1 MVSIRVIVSLL
12 ILLGTVGAGTA
23 GFHYIEEL
31 AWSDAFYLTV
41 VTVTTVGY
49 GDIVPE
55 TSLGQMFAI
64 PVIIVGV
71 ASALSSM
78 TLIFGAFLEERV
90 RRAVS
95 GLAGPREYRDH
106 VIICGRG
113 VLADVVAKELGLNG
127 VPFVRIVRETEP
139 VVRDAIVGDPSE
151 DEVLLDAGIDQAM
164 SLVSLMDE
172 DADNAFVILEAKRL
186 QPHLRVISI
195 AKDPENKAKL
205 EEMGADMAIA
215 SDLLAARLLA
225 LSSENHFTLDFF
237 DTELSSR
244 SIALSEISIPE
255 GSAVVGKS
263 LVDLDIPRRFG
274 VSVVAIS
281 RGGQLVPNPDPSV
294 AFEEGGQILVFG
306 ERSKAMELRSHIT
319 GGRGPT
325 PGRVQTPPA
334 AAPKPLAHEFR
345 MRAPRIMTN
354 LFVIAII
361 LVLNQLAAPIF
372 SAAGLTIQLP
382 RPFGIGLS
390 LVAMAAIGYLLIQVL
405 GDLKVLVDLG
415 MLRAMGLGG
424 IEAPAGKDIMR
435 NVILVAIIV
444 VLGIF
449 VSPVLG
455 YIGGLAGSIG
465 AAIPWVCLVLLVL
478 VLYDVGSYLHGLL
491 KKALKTLVDGF
502 AKRLEEGA

>member
-12 ILLGTVGAGTA
+12 ILVGTVGAGTA

-31 AWSDAFYLTV
+31 SWSDAFYLTV

-55 TSLGQMFAI
+55 TRLGQMFAI
-64 PVIIVGV
+64 PVIVVGV
-71 ASALSSM
+71 ASALSSI
-78 TLIFGAFLEERV
+78 TLIFGALLEERV

-95 GLAGPREYRDH
+95 GLARPREYRDH

-139 VVRDAIVGDPSE
+139 VIRDAVVGDPSE
-151 DEVLLDAGIDQAM
+151 DEVLLEAGIDRAI
-164 SLVSLMDE
+164 SLVSLLDE

-186 QPHLRVISI
+186 EPHLRVISVT
-195 AKDPENKAKL
+195 KDPENKAKL

-255 GSAVVGKS
+255 GSPVVGKG
-263 LVDLDIPRRFG
+263 LADLDIPRRFG
-274 VSVVAIS
+274 VSVVATS
-281 RGGQLVPNPDPSV
+281 RGGRLAANPDPSV
-294 AFEEGGQILVFG
+294 ALEAGGQILVFG
-306 ERSKAMELRSHIT
+306 ERSKALELRSYIT
-319 GGRGPT
+319 GRRGPM
-325 PGRVQTPPA
+325 PSRVQAPSAVP
-334 AAPKPLAHEFR
+334 PKPLAHEFR
-345 MRAPRIMTN
+345 TRAPRIMTN
-354 LFVIAII
+354 LLLMAIA
-361 LVLNQLAAPIF
+361 LLLNQLAAPIF
-372 SAAGLTIQLP
+372 SAAGLTIDLP
-382 RPFGIGLS
+382 GPFGVGLS
-390 LVAMAAIGYLLIQVL
+390 LATMAVIGYLLIQVF
-405 GDLKVLVDLG
+405 GDLKVLVDMG
-415 MLRAMGLGG
+415 VLRALGLGG
-424 IEAPAGKDIMR
+424 LQETAGKGILR
-435 NVILVAIIV
+435 NVVLVAIIV
-444 VLGIF
+444 ILGIF
-449 VSPVLG
+449 VSPLLG
-455 YIGGLAGSIG
+455 YMGGLAGSIG
-465 AAIPWVCLVLLVL
+465 AAIPWVSLVLLVL